1 MGKSNSTKPAAEHSQ
16 PSRRRPQNESVPVV
30 GVGASAGG
38 LEAFQQLLDHLPAT
52 TGMAYVFV
60 QHLAPQ
66 HESMLTEL
74 LSRNTQIPVQEVK
87 DGMKVAPDHIYV
99 IPPNSNMV
107 ISDGVLHL
115 MPRRETELQHMPIDC
130 FLTSLAEDRKGQ
142 AIGVILSGTA
152 SDGTLGLKAIKAEG
166 GIAFAQDEKTAKYDS
181 MPRSAIAAGCVDFI
195 LPPEGIAKELARI
208 GRHPYLIQ
216 TMAAEADEALAA
228 GEDEINQVLALVRG
242 ATGDDFT
249 WYKQNTIKRRIKR
262 RMVLQKMDKL
272 AQYVRYLRG
281 NSQELQE
288 LYQDFLIHVTGFFR
302 DREVYQALK
311 KKVLP
316 VLLKNRPADPP
327 LRFWVPG
334 CSTGEEAY
342 SIAIC
347 ALEFRGAAKSNIP
360 IQIFGTDIS
369 EGAIEKARAGNY
381 PESITAD
388 VTPERL
394 RRFFTPAPGGY
405 RIAKSIRDM
414 CIFARHNVL
423 QDPPFSRM
431 DVISCRNLLIYL
443 EAAAQKK
450 IIPTFG
456 YALRTPG
463 FLILGPSENLSGFSD
478 LFASVDKKFKVYAKI
493 PSRFVHVGR
502 DWIPK
507 NAWEKA
513 LPVKRSAQATPTFD
527 VQKEVEHLLLTEYGP
542 PGVVVTGDLSI
553 IQFIGRMGSF
563 LEPAPGQA
571 SLNLAKLTQ
580 GTLSR
585 DIRSII
591 HAAKRQDAPVIRE
604 GVRIKS
610 HGRYRTITL
619 EVVPIKGANARE
631 SYFLVLFREEAPDG
645 PRKPALMEAKGAK
658 RKAEE
663 AEISRVTKELEYTR
677 AHVQSIMEEQE
688 ATNEELRSANEEIQ
702 SSNEE
707 LQSTNEEMET
717 AKEELQSSNEE
728 LTTLNEELQ
737 NRNTELSTLNNDLNN
752 LVNSI
757 NLPVVM
763 LSRDLRVRRY
773 TPLAEK
779 VLNLIPTDI
788 GRPIT
793 DLKPNIDI
801 PSLERLV
808 AQSVDT
814 MSLKELEVQD
824 RHGHWYSLRIRPY
837 KTVENV
843 VEGAVLALMDIDALK
858 MEVNELRVYA
868 ESIVETVRQPLIVLD
883 SNLRVV
889 TTNAAFYET
898 FQVSKEE
905 TEGRFIYSLGDGQWN
920 IPALRERLER
930 VLPTKTAFEGFE
942 VKHKFPGI
950 GERTMLLNGR
960 QIRTRKGGAPLI
972 LLAIEEITE
981 RKKAEEALRVLPAR
995 LVESQEEERRRI
1007 ARELHDST
1015 GQTMAALA
1023 LNLSALD
1030 GKADCLDDQGR
1041 AALNDSLNLATQVSE
1056 ELRNISYALHP
1067 PALDEMGLDGALRWY
1082 VDNFVKRT
1090 GLEVELVLPS
1100 RLPLLPEPARLTAFR
1115 LVQQA
1120 LTNAHRHSGSKT
1132 VKVVVARGD
1141 SALTLEVTDEGCGIP
1156 PDHARGLGLQSMQE
1170 RVAQLGGRLEIESGE
1185 GGTSIK
1191 AVLPITTTTESAIP

>member
-1 MGKSNSTKPAAEHSQ
+1 MANSNSTKSTAER
-16 PSRRRPQNESVPVV
+16 SRAPRPRPQTKPVPVV

-38 LEAFQQLLDHLPAT
+38 LEAFQQLLNHLPTT
-52 TGMAYVFV
+52 TGMAFVFV
-60 QHLAPQ
+60 QHLAPR
-66 HESMLTEL
+66 HESMLAEL
-74 LSRNTQIPVQEVK
+74 LSRSTKIPVLEVK
-87 DGMKVAPDHIYV
+87 EGMKAAPDHIFV

-107 ISDGVLHL
+107 IADGVLHL
-115 MPRRETELQHMPIDC
+115 MPRREGELQHMPIDC
-130 FLTSLAEDRKGQ
+130 FLTSLAADRKGK

-166 GIAFAQDEKTAKYDS
+166 GITFAQDEKTAKYDS
-181 MPRSAIAAGCVDFI
+181 MPRNAIAAGCVDFI
-195 LPPEGIAKELARI
+195 LPPERIAKELARI

-216 TMAAEADEALAA
+216 TLATEADETLAA
-228 GEDEINQVLALVRG
+228 GEDEINQILALVRG
-242 ATGDDFT
+242 ASGDDFT
-249 WYKQNTIKRRIKR
+249 WYKKNTIKRRIKR

-272 AQYVRYLRG
+272 AHYVRCLRG
-281 NSQELQE
+281 NNRELQE
-288 LYQDFLIHVTGFFR
+288 LYQDFLIDVTGFFR

-316 VLLKNRPADPP
+316 VLLKNRPADSP

-347 ALEFRGAAKSNIP
+347 VLEFLGAAKSNIP
-360 IQIFGTDIS
+360 LQIFGTDIS
-369 EGAIEKARAGNY
+369 EAAIEKARAGNFS
-381 PESITAD
+381 ESITAD

-394 RRFFTPAPGGY
+394 RRFFAPAPGGY
-405 RIAKSIRDM
+405 RIAKSIRDI
-414 CIFARHNVL
+414 CVFARHNVL

-443 EAAAQKK
+443 EGAAQKK

-463 FLILGPSENLSGFSD
+463 FLVLGPSENLSGFSE
-478 LFASVDKKFKVYAKI
+478 LFASVDKKFKVFTKI
-493 PSRFVHVGR
+493 PSTFVHVGR

-507 NAWEKA
+507 IAREKA
-513 LPVKRSAQATPTFD
+513 LPVKRSAEPAPAFD

-542 PGVVVTGDLSI
+542 PGVVVNGELNI

-580 GTLSR
+580 GTLSL
-585 DIRSII
+585 DIRSLI
-591 HAAKRQDAPVIRE
+591 HAAKKQDAPVIRE
-604 GVRIKS
+604 GVGIKTS
-610 HGRYRTITL
+610 GRYRTITL
-619 EVVPIKGANARE
+619 EVVPIKGASARE
-631 SYFLVLFREEAPDG
+631 SYFLLLFREEAPDG
-645 PRKPALMEAKGAK
+645 QRKPAPADAKGAK
-658 RKAEE
+658 RKAEK
-663 AEISRVTKELEYTR
+663 AELSRLAKELEYTR
-677 AHVQSIMEEQE
+677 AHVQSIVEEQE

-737 NRNTELSTLNNDLNN
+737 NRNTELSMLNNDLNN

-757 NLPVVM
+757 NIPVVM

-801 PSLERLV
+801 PNLESLV
-808 AQSVDT
+808 AESVDT

-824 RHGHWYSLRIRPY
+824 RYGHWYSLRIRPY
-837 KTVENV
+837 KTAENV
-843 VEGAVLALMDIDALK
+843 IEGAVLALMDIDSLK
-858 MEVNELRVYA
+858 AEVNELHIYS
-868 ESIVETVRQPLIVLD
+868 ESIVETVREPFIVLD
-883 SNLRVV
+883 GTLRVV

-898 FQVSKEE
+898 FEVSKEE
-905 TEGRFIYSLGDGQWN
+905 TEGRFIYSLGAGQWN
-920 IPALRERLER
+920 IPGLREVLER
-930 VLPTKTAFEGFE
+930 ILPAKTAFEGFE

-950 GERTMLLNGR
+950 GERIMLLNGR

-972 LLAIEEITE
+972 LLVIEDITD
-981 RKKAEEALRVLPAR
+981 RKKAEEVLRALPAR
-995 LVESQEEERRRI
+995 LVDSQEEERHRI

-1015 GQTMAALA
+1015 GQTMAALS
-1023 LNLSALD
+1023 LNLTVLA
-1030 GKADCLDDQGR
+1030 GKADSLDEPSR
-1041 AALNDSLNLATQVSE
+1041 EALSDSINLATQVSE
-1056 ELRNISYALHP
+1056 ELRNIAYVLHP

-1082 VDNFVKRT
+1082 VDTFVKRT
-1090 GLEVELVLPS
+1090 GLEVELDLPN

-1115 LVQQA
+1115 LVQEA
-1120 LTNAHRHSGSKT
+1120 LTNVHRHSGSKT
-1132 VKVVVARGD
+1132 AKVVVARGD
-1141 SALTLEVTDEGCGIP
+1141 GELTLEVADEGSGIL
-1156 PDHARGLGLQSMQE
+1156 PDHVPGLGLLSMRE
-1170 RVAQLGGRLEIESGE
+1170 RVTQLGGRLEIKSGDD
-1185 GGTSIK
+1185 GTAIK
-1191 AVLPITTTTESAIP
+1191 AILPITTA

>member
-1 MGKSNSTKPAAEHSQ
+1 MGKSNSTKSAAKR
-16 PSRRRPQNESVPVV
+16 PRMTRRRPQNKSVPVV

-38 LEAFQQLLDHLPAT
+38 LEAFQQLLNHLPTT
-52 TGMAYVFV
+52 TGMAFVFV
-60 QHLAPQ
+60 QHLAPR

-74 LSRNTQIPVQEVK
+74 LARSTKIPVQEVK

-115 MPRRETELQHMPIDC
+115 MPRRENELQHMPIDS
-130 FLTSLAEDRKGQ
+130 FLTSLAEDRKGK

-166 GIAFAQDEKTAKYDS
+166 GITFAQDEKTAKYDS

-216 TMAAEADEALAA
+216 TMSGEADETLAA
-228 GEDEINQVLALVRG
+228 GDDELNQVLALVRG
-242 ATGDDFT
+242 SSGDDFT
-249 WYKQNTIKRRIKR
+249 WYKQNTLKRRIKR

-272 AQYVRYLRG
+272 PQYLRYLRG
-281 NSQELQE
+281 NNQELQE
-288 LYQDFLIHVTGFFR
+288 LYQDFLINVTGFFR

-316 VLLKNRPADPP
+316 VLLKNRPADSP

-347 ALEFRGAAKSNIP
+347 ALEFLGAAKSNVP

-388 VTPERL
+388 VTTERL
-394 RRFFTPAPGGY
+394 RRFFAPAPGGY
-405 RIAKSIRDM
+405 RIAKWIRDM

-450 IIPTFG
+450 VIPTFG

-463 FLILGPSENLSGFSD
+463 FLILGPSENVSGFSD
-478 LFASVDKKFKVYAKI
+478 LFASVDKKFKVYVKN
-493 PSRFVHVGR
+493 PSGVVHLGR
-502 DWIPK
+502 DWIPYV
-507 NAWEKA
+507 AWERA
-513 LPVKRSAQATPTFD
+513 QPAKRSAEPTPAFD
-527 VQKEVEHLLLTEYGP
+527 VQKEVERLLLTEYGP
-542 PGVVVTGDLSI
+542 PGVVVTGELSI

-580 GTLSR
+580 GALSL

-591 HAAKRQDAPVIRE
+591 HAAKKQDAPVIRE
-604 GVRIKS
+604 GVRIQS
-610 HGRYRTITL
+610 NGRNRTITL
-619 EVVPIKGANARE
+619 EVAPIKGAGARE
-631 SYFLVLFREEAPDG
+631 SYFLVLFREDAPEG
-645 PRKPALMEAKGAK
+645 QRKPALLEAKGAK

-663 AEISRVTKELEYTR
+663 AENSRLTKELEYTR

-757 NLPVVM
+757 NIPVVM
-763 LSRDLRVRRY
+763 LSKDLRVRRY

-801 PSLERLV
+801 PNLESLV

-814 MSLKELEVQD
+814 MSLKEMEVQD
-824 RHGHWYSLRIRPY
+824 RYGHWYSLRIRPY
-837 KTVENV
+837 KTDQNV
-843 VEGAVLALMDIDALK
+843 AEGAVLALMDIDALK
-858 MEVNELRVYA
+858 MEVKELHLYA
-868 ESIVETVRQPLIVLD
+868 ESIVETLRQPLIVLD
-883 SNLRVV
+883 GNLRVM

-898 FQVSKEE
+898 FKESKEK

-920 IPALRERLER
+920 IPALRELLER
-930 VLPTKTAFEGFE
+930 ILPAQATFEGFE
-942 VKHKFPGI
+942 VKHKFPDI
-950 GERTMLLNGR
+950 GERIMLLNGR
-960 QIRTRKGGAPLI
+960 QILTRKGGAPHI
-972 LLAIEEITE
+972 LLAIEDITE
-981 RKKAEEALRVLPAR
+981 RKKAEEALRVLPVR
-995 LVESQEEERRRI
+995 LVDSQEEERRRI

-1023 LNLSALD
+1023 LNLSVLD
-1030 GKADCLDDQGR
+1030 GKADCLDDRGR
-1041 AALNDSLNLATQVSE
+1041 AALNDSLNLASQVSE
-1056 ELRNISYALHP
+1056 ELRNISYVLHP

-1090 GLEVELVLPS
+1090 GLEVELVLP
-1100 RLPLLPEPARLTAFR
+1100 RGLPLLPEPARLTAFR
-1115 LVQQA
+1115 LVQEA

-1132 VKVVVARGD
+1132 AKVVVAQRDG
-1141 SALTLEVTDEGCGIP
+1141 ALALEVTDKGSGIP
-1156 PDHARGLGLQSMQE
+1156 PDHVKGLGLLSMRE
-1170 RVAQLGGRLEIESGE
+1170 RVAQLGGRLEINSGD

-1191 AVLPITTTTESAIP
+1191 AILPITTTTESVIP